1 MNWKRVLIGVIV
13 MVLLLVGGYFVYQ
26 QFFAPPPAEE
36 TIQTEV
42 GQTGTE
48 STTTAVNTTSVSSS
62 LGVVS
67 AEGQIV
73 PLRQA
78 MLSFVTGG
86 EVEELLVAAGT
97 AVHERVWPLPLWD
110 DYKDAIKSDV
120 ADIKNSG
127 GRMGGVATSA
137 IFLKQFTDYNWAH
150 LDIAGMALSDKGSAY
165 TPRGGTGYGV
175 RLLVEFLRHW
185 K

>member
-86 EVEELLVAAGT
+86 EVE
-97 AVHERVWPLPLWD
+97 
-110 DYKDAIKSDV
+110 
-120 ADIKNSG
+120 
-127 GRMGGVATSA
+127 
-137 IFLKQFTDYNWAH
+137 
-150 LDIAGMALSDKGSAY
+150 
-165 TPRGGTGYGV
+165 
-175 RLLVEFLRHW
+175 
-185 K
+185 